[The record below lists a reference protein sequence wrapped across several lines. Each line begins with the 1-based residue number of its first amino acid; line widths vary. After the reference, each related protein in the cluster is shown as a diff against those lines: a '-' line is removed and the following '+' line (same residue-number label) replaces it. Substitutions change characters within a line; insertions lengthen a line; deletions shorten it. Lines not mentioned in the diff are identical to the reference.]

1 MTFYFEKMLF
11 ISIQNCAGF
20 LNSSQRRIERG
31 GNGVFKAHRRG
42 AKNAEG
48 KESSY

>member
-1 MTFYFEKMLF
+1 MLF
-11 ISIQNCAGF
+11 VSVFKGEGETFISP
-20 LNSSQRRIERG
+20 QRRRERG